1 MEQLYFGPLEEKNQL
16 ETYRISKSYLYTSA
30 LNECLHNH
38 PESSSRAI
46 LRQCGVEL
54 DFDLNRFWFCL
65 TGLRKEIYWRIY
77 GYDADRYLQLYGGI
91 RREMVEL
98 LRERKWRADIFMVM
112 IEDEKQIAVLMSP
125 CPGAEI
131 GPEAL
136 AEELG
141 ALAQRT
147 YEEKMFR
154 GDRRYCNTTALSE
167 PLSGFG
173 NIRRGYLQTRALND
187 LSFFRM
193 EPEVLTAR
201 RVEALRTGADYQTV
215 MDGCVRLS
223 TVLDQGDRAGCRGA
237 LEELFLHLL
246 RGTYSR
252 SLLRD
257 TLSFCRHTLQVRC
270 TARGLMKGL
279 DLEAL
284 CGETSCLRI
293 EEWVDRLWPVLER
306 VCTAVEEQGVFS
318 RTVLSAV
325 YYVKNHCGEDIS
337 LPDIAAYVNVNP
349 NYLSGS
355 FRENTGLSVRDY
367 ITRERVHV
375 AMGLLREGDMRVSD
389 VAEAV
394 GIHDARYFTR
404 VFRRL
409 TGMTPAE
416 YREQAGTE

>member
-1 MEQLYFGPLEEKNQL
+1 MEQLYFSSPEEKNQI
-16 ETYRISKSYLYTSA
+16 ETYHISKNYLYTSA

-38 PESSSRAI
+38 PESSCRAI
-46 LRQCGVEL
+46 LRQCRVAL
-54 DFDLNRFWFCL
+54 DFDLDRFWFCL
-65 TGLRKEIYWRIY
+65 TGLRKEVYWQIY

-91 RREMVEL
+91 RQEMVEL
-98 LRERKWRADIFMVM
+98 LRARKWRADIFMVM
-112 IEDEKQIAVLMSP
+112 IEDEKQIAILMSP

-131 GPEAL
+131 GPEEL
-136 AEELG
+136 SEELG
-141 ALAQRT
+141 RLAQRT
-147 YEEKMFR
+147 YEEKMFH

-173 NIRRGYLQTRALND
+173 DIRRGYLQTRALND

-193 EPEVLTAR
+193 EPEVFTAE

-215 MDGCVRLS
+215 MEGCVRLS
-223 TVLDQGDRAGCRGA
+223 AALDRGDRAGCRA
-237 LEELFLHLL
+237 ELEELFLHLL

-252 SLLRD
+252 ALLRD

-270 TARGLMKGL
+270 TARGLMEDL

-284 CGETSCLRI
+284 CREESCLRV

-306 VCTAVEEQGVFS
+306 VCAAVEEQGAFS

-325 YYVKNHCGEDIS
+325 YYIKNHCAKDIS
-337 LPDIAAYVNVNP
+337 VPDVAAYVNVNP

-367 ITRERVHV
+367 ITRERVNL
-375 AMGLLREGDMRVSD
+375 ARKLLREENMRVSD

-394 GIHDARYFTR
+394 GIHDPRYFTR

-416 YREQAGTE
+416 YREANGAG